1 MKNEIEKRQ
10 REDENNA
17 KANQSTQESLET
29 TEEEQN
35 GADESSTEP
44 VLTNG
49 VANAPTKLVAC

>member
-17 KANQSTQESLET
+17 KANHSTQETLET

-35 GADESSTEP
+35 GAEESNEA

-49 VANAPTKLVAC
+49 VANAPAKLVAC